1 MSSRKTK
8 TIRGHLP
15 VSSLLKHRVSN
26 SDMNKIK
33 HGQVFLLEYG
43 PHKSNLL
50 NKKRMLVKLHDAI
63 NEGGDYM
70 YFYVILENTEDNN
83 WSPKNNDQLTSLIN
97 SLHQSFKHDYK
108 LNDKT
113 NRLHPEYPNLET
125 TDVNLLELV
134 SNPNK
139 FNLTFMPIETIMG
152 NKLNMSKKEE
162 YKKILNDLIE
172 QRGNKKYISTE
183 TWDHIMSY
191 LTGELNSKNS
201 IRGSLKSGGKRT
213 RSRHVKKNRLTKY
226 KH

>member
-15 VSSLLKHRVSN
+15 VSSFLKHRVSN

-33 HGQVFLLEYG
+33 HGQVFLLEYEHHG
-43 PHKSNLL
+43 SNLL
-50 NKKRMLVKLHDAI
+50 SRKRMLVKLHEDI
-63 NEGGDYM
+63 NEGSDNIHLS
-70 YFYVILENTEDNN
+70 VILENTEDNN
-83 WSPKNNDQLTSLIN
+83 WSPKNNDKLTGLIN
-97 SLHQSFKHDYK
+97 NLYQSFKPEYK
-108 LNDKT
+108 LNHKT
-113 NRLHPEYPNLET
+113 NRSYPEYPNLET
-125 TDVNLLELV
+125 TDVNLLEIV
-134 SNPNK
+134 SKPER

-152 NKLNMSKKEE
+152 QNLNMNKKKE
-162 YKKILNDLIE
+162 YKKALNDLIE
-172 QRGNKKYISTE
+172 LRGKNIYIPTE

-191 LTGELNSKNS
+191 LTGNLNSKNN